1 MKTFTEEVWYE
12 TNKDGTISIGF
23 TQDYIRR
30 KMPECFHVVQ
40 ADVKNVAKDTPMLVV
55 ETNDC
60 LESVR
65 APITGRVKYFNHKA
79 RDFPDQLKE
88 TDVVLTVAP
97 PEIKEESGVKQ
108 WEAICDARIDQMNVV
123 EEEFMRNI
131 YVPQAPR
138 GVR

>member
-1 MKTFTEEVWYE
+1 MKTFTEEVWFE
-12 TNKDGTISIGF
+12 TNKDGTISVGF

-40 ADVKNVAKDTPMLVV
+40 ADVKNVSKDTPMLVI

-60 LESVR
+60 LESVK

-88 TDVVLTVAP
+88 DDVILTVAP
-97 PEIKEESGVKQ
+97 PGVAEEVAVAAKPKVVNWDDVQAMNLDWLNEI
-108 WEAICDARIDQMNVV
+108 N
-123 EEEFMRNI
+123 
-131 YVPQAPR
+131 PAPR
-138 GVR
+138 GV

>member
-1 MKTFTEEVWYE
+1 MKTFTEEVWFE
-12 TNKDGTISIGF
+12 TNKDGTISLGF
-23 TQDYIRR
+23 TQDFIRR

-40 ADVKNVAKDTPMLVV
+40 ADMRNVIKDAPMLVV
-55 ETNDC
+55 ETNDS

-88 TDVVLTVAP
+88 ADVILTVAP
-97 PEIKEESGVKQ
+97 PG
-108 WEAICDARIDQMNVV
+108 VV
-123 EEEFMRNI
+123 EEEAKPKTIAWEELREMNLDWLNQI
-131 YVPQAPR
+131 NPAPR

>member
-1 MKTFTEEVWYE
+1 MKTFTEEVWFE
-12 TNKDGTISIGF
+12 TNKDGTISVGF

-40 ADVKNVAKDTPMLVV
+40 ADVKNVAKDTPMLVI

-60 LESVR
+60 LESVK

-88 TDVVLTVAP
+88 EDVILTVSPPGVAEEALPPAAP
-97 PEIKEESGVKQ
+97 LKQIDWNQLRDMNLDWLNEI
-108 WEAICDARIDQMNVV
+108 
-123 EEEFMRNI
+123 
-131 YVPQAPR
+131 VPAQPIR
-138 GVR
+138 